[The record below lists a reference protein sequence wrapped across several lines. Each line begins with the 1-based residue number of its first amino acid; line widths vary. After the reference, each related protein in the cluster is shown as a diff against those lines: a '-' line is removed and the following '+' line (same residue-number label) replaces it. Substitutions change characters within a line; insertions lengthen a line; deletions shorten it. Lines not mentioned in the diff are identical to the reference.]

1 MLQNLRG
8 VRTLCLIFWG
18 INAAIRLMLS
28 LFPDTIT
35 RAQNFPEFNMYNWT
49 HTLISPVFFI
59 VIHLLLHEYRKT
71 RKATKLMSLVT
82 VVFSFYI
89 ILSGLISSFTVTYIP
104 SDNLVTFMIG
114 LTVVGVVC
122 VFEYAETWLITMLTA
137 VVFMALLIVLTR
149 HDTEIL
155 YNMLICAILLTGFYF
170 ISRYNYSYRANHFL
184 QLVEI
189 NQKNMEIERA
199 SNFKTEVLGM
209 VAHDLRNP
217 IAAVESIAMLMELD
231 SHDEDTQENIGMV
244 KQSCVKARGIIDDL
258 IEVAKNENTQAFD
271 TEKAEFNHLLKDIV
285 NTWRS
290 ANKISN
296 KLTFTSHYNPVYA
309 MVNVVKFQRVMDNL
323 ISNAAK
329 FSRENSPIE
338 IDLTKTNKFVLVE
351 VRDHGLGIAEEML
364 PKIFDRFSK
373 AGRQGLR
380 GEESTGLGLS
390 IVQQII
396 ERHNGK
402 IEVKS
407 KVNEGSLFRVFLPLA
422 EI

>member
-1 MLQNLRG
+1 
-8 VRTLCLIFWG
+8 
-18 INAAIRLMLS
+18 MLS